1 MLLLWWGLHTHSSQC
16 LKETARYQLTA
27 HKSSLSKNSISISN
41 TFSNLIALRNYL
53 ISLHLPNQPRHPS
66 VHSDLSTHAITPRC
80 TPSSP
85 CWWMAQAGPASP
97 RTPLPSCRQS
107 QPSPLLIFFVK
118 TQNNRFPF
126 EAMRAEPQQQRRPHC
141 PERGRRWGTEPPFR
155 GPSSAQQAKKAARGG
170 LGRAGELGLSWN
182 KSAGV
187 ASGNE
192 ARPWG
197 TITPHPHPRFH
208 DDRPSANTR
217 HNTNGASTTQR
228 GGAPLSSAPSG
239 ADRHSARRRYCWTAA
254 VGGRAATWAALR
266 AQVGAGCSPEGS
278 VRLRCPAG
286 LTPSVLCRCCLKVP
300 VLLLVLW
307 TLKLFMRP
315 PFSPAPFLKMELAGV
330 GLSWRRCC
338 SNPPCSHSY

>member
-41 TFSNLIALRNYL
+41 TFSNLIALGNYL

-66 VHSDLSTHAITPRC
+66 VHSELSTHAITPRC

-170 LGRAGELGLSWN
+170 LGRAGPGSWACHGTKARESRQETRPGLEVQSLPTPIPV
-182 KSAGV
+182 SMTTGPAPTR
-187 ASGNE
+187 A
-192 ARPWG
+192 
-197 TITPHPHPRFH
+197 ITPTAR
-208 DDRPSANTR
+208 A
-217 HNTNGASTTQR
+217 QR
-228 GGAPLSSAPSG
+228 RGGGAPLSSAPSG

-286 LTPSVLCRCCLKVP
+286 LTPSVLCRSDVAWKFLFSSLCCGPLSF
-300 VLLLVLW
+300 LCAL
-307 TLKLFMRP
+307 
-315 PFSPAPFLKMELAGV
+315 PFPQPRF
-330 GLSWRRCC
+330 
-338 SNPPCSHSY
+338 

>member
-286 LTPSVLCRCCLKVP
+286 LTPSVLCRSDVAWKFLFSSLCCGPLSF
-300 VLLLVLW
+300 LCAL
-307 TLKLFMRP
+307 
-315 PFSPAPFLKMELAGV
+315 PFPQPRF
-330 GLSWRRCC
+330 
-338 SNPPCSHSY
+338 